1 MDIELNLTT
10 ESVEQASPA
19 EPVCVEPHYTVR
31 QVFEHLKE
39 NRAGNILVCRDGVL
53 IGIFTERDA
62 LRIMARA
69 VEPGLQEQGLQ
80 GEPGYDPA
88 AVWDAPIETAMTR
101 DPVTLGPQS
110 PVAAA
115 VQKMAS
121 GGYRRLPIV
130 DSQGRPVGVVQAAGI
145 VHYLVEHFP
154 KTVYNQPPVPH
165 PVMQEREGS

>member
-19 EPVCVEPHYTVR
+19 EPVCVEPHLTVR

-69 VEPGLQEQGLQ
+69 VEPAPDGQQAQ
-80 GEPGYDPA
+80 PRCDPA
-88 AVWDAPIETAMTR
+88 AVWEAPIETAMTR
-101 DPVTLGPQS
+101 DPVTLSPQS

-130 DSQGRPVGVVQAAGI
+130 DPQGRPVGVVQAAGI